1 MAFLDPLY
9 RLIGKLFVEWPVRK
23 KTIDDLIDDLT
34 TTAQTEQARLD
45 ATADTS
51 RNREIIRHIIGME
64 RWGQRRLQVALGQP
78 FVRDESDQYYPNG
91 DADLPALR
99 QIFQETRDQTIALAR
114 QLKERGAGDV
124 LVPHN
129 EYGEFSIRGW
139 LYYLNGHVT
148 KESKTLKEK

>member
-45 ATADTS
+45 AAADTS

-78 FVRDESDQYYPNG
+78 FVMDESDRYYPNG

-99 QIFQETRDQTIALAR
+99 QLFQETREETIALAR
-114 QLKERGAGDV
+114 QLKERGAGDI

-129 EYGEFSIRGW
+129 EYGEFTVRGW